1 MPCRLGYGMSQTFDV
16 AHFGNNDRTR
26 LATQKLCC
34 GLRTDGCA
42 NC

>member
-26 LATQKLCC
+26 LATQKLHY
-34 GLRTDGCA
+34 GPRADV
-42 NC
+42 